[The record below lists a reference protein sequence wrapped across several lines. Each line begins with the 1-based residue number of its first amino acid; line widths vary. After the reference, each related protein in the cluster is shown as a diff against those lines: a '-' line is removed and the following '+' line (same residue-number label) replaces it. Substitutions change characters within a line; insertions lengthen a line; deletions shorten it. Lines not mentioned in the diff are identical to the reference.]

1 MTDKACRECHLIS
14 DGSICPACN
23 SSNMSDDFSGIV
35 VIIDPE
41 GSAIA
46 RAMKIKEKGHY
57 ALRVRQVTRIRLLTD
72 ELREELK
79 KPQGLL
85 IEGPFQDTMKRL
97 KELVEIVK
105 PSLVVSVG
113 DIVSSH
119 MLEEGISLD
128 VLLVDNKT
136 MRKPIQP
143 IIVDV
148 DQTLCAKNPP
158 GTITDEAWATIN
170 QAIAQKGRTKV
181 IIDGEEDLL
190 TVVTVLSAPDDAF
203 VVYGQ
208 PQVGIVVVK
217 VTEEAKEKMQ
227 RIIDLM
233 IDSSK
238 S

>member
-1 MTDKACRECHLIS
+1 MGTEHLIS
-14 DGSICPACN
+14 NDARCGLSTMPSKKPSDVAN
-23 SSNMSDDFSGIV
+23 SHKNG
-35 VIIDPE
+35 
-41 GSAIA
+41 
-46 RAMKIKEKGHY
+46 
-57 ALRVRQVTRIRLLTD
+57 IRLLTD

-119 MLEEGISLD
+119 MAEEGISLD
-128 VLLVDNKT
+128 VLVVDNKT

-143 IIVDV
+143 IVVDV
-148 DQTLCAKNPP
+148 DQTLYAKNPA
-158 GTITDEAWATIN
+158 GAITDEAWVTMR
-170 QAIAQKGRTKV
+170 QALEQKGRTKV
-181 IIDGEEDLL
+181 VVDGEEDLL
-190 TVVTVLSAPDDAF
+190 TVVTVLSAPDNAF

-208 PQVGIVVVK
+208 PRVGIVVVK
-217 VTEEAKEKMQ
+217 VTEETREKMQ
-227 RIIDLM
+227 RILDSM
-233 IDSSK
+233 QVSSK